1 MCVMNLRLLGYQATR
16 LCFVPIMPVSIVT
29 TKGSSVDGPP
39 ARGFPFPSLLATVPF
54 SETSTLKKK
63 KKKKNQQL
71 FKCDPRKEVKVCCLQ
86 FRNMLL
92 PLLKV
97 LLDNTLKH

>member
-63 KKKKNQQL
+63 KKKPNSFLSVILERKS
-71 FKCDPRKEVKVCCLQ
+71 KCAVCNLETCS
-86 FRNMLL
+86 F
-92 PLLKV
+92 PY
-97 LLDNTLKH
+97 